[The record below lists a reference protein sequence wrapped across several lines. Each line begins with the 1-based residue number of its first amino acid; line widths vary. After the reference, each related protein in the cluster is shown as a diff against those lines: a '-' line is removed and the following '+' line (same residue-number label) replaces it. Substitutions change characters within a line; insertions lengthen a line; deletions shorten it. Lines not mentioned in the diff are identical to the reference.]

1 MSDAL
6 AFARYVEIAA
16 RMQPPPKQAP
26 TSRAGQYREQLAEC
40 NRGHAM
46 QGYNVRLTVDG
57 KRRCR
62 ACERLRSKARRDAE
76 KGKA

>member
-16 RMQPPPKQAP
+16 RLRPEPKQAP

-46 QGYNVRLTVDG
+46 QGFNVRVTVDG
-57 KRRCR
+57 KRKCK
-62 ACERLRSKARRDAE
+62 ACERLRSRARRAA
-76 KGKA
+76 GRPA